1 MLPKFEKKVRCHTYD
16 KANST
21 LLNQSTNTWCVME
34 KGWGGGVVEFAGL
47 SSKRTF
53 FFLST
58 LYERKEK
65 QTTQVYSHKYLKKQ
79 NKKKTFVR

>member
-53 FFLST
+53 FLST